1 MENIFL
7 EKQISFQISCFVM
20 ETSFPYIYNF
30 LAILFHKTRS
40 LMCIEQITAQT
51 LWDVLKSAMYAKQ

>member
-20 ETSFPYIYNF
+20 ETSFQYIYNF
-30 LAILFHKTRS
+30 LAILFRKTRS
-40 LMCIEQITAQT
+40 FMCIEQITAQT
-51 LWDVLKSAMYAKQ
+51 LWDVLKSAMYAK